1 MAKEPTINIF
11 SKTEQPDNQAADLS
25 DLKAGN
31 VKPQGVGLTEGTIK
45 ALDSIA
51 QQYKISRNALIKL
64 AVRRFILDYRTG
76 KINLREFIEVPAEQK
91 NKIILPE

>member
-11 SKTEQPDNQAADLS
+11 SKTEEPDNQAADLS

-76 KINLREFIEVPAEQK
+76 NINLKELIQVPALQTYTT
-91 NKIILPE
+91 LLR